1 MNIAWRVHIFG
12 KLFDVLIFSRKSVFK
27 PFNFLENYYENMRPK
42 KTTIISSTSTI
53 SITYILCKILKRKK
67 IMFPIIQSLDLI
79 T

>member
-42 KTTIISSTSTI
+42 KTNYHKLYK
-53 SITYILCKILKRKK
+53 YIYYLHFMQDIEEKK
-67 IMFPIIQSLDLI
+67 KSYFLSFNL
-79 T
+79 